1 MVFSHQPGC
10 SISCFKQNILNK
22 KMVIGFALWMQALLK
37 DSYVLLTLFEIC
49 CSITKSCLT
58 LWDPMYCS
66 MLGFPILHY
75 LPVFAQTHIR
85 WVCDAIQ
92 SSHPLS
98 PPSPPALYLSQHQ
111 SFPMSK
117 FFASGDQSI
126 GASAS
131 ASASVLPMNIQGWF
145 PLELTGLISLNF
157 KGLQVFSFDISLHLS
172 AILLHLTVLWK
183 IMRVS
188 IKNVL

>member
-1 MVFSHQPGC
+1 MYVFPCRITGTPWCHMVFSHQPGC

-49 CSITKSCLT
+49 CCSITKSCLT
-58 LWDPMYCS
+58 LWDPMDCS

-75 LPVFAQTHIR
+75 LLLFAQTRIH

-111 SFPMSK
+111 SLFQWVNSLHQATK
-117 FFASGDQSI
+117 
-126 GASAS
+126 
-131 ASASVLPMNIQGWF
+131 V
-145 PLELTGLISLNF
+145 LELQLQLQHQSFQWIF
-157 KGLQVFSFDISLHLS
+157 KTDFL
-172 AILLHLTVLWK
+172 
-183 IMRVS
+183 
-188 IKNVL
+188 